1 GLPDKGDV
9 SDWLDLDPGN
19 AAKLAEV
26 CFDAPLWMPSTPPPS
41 AATAATAAPLLPL
54 PWINMSNWDNE
65 PVPEPE
71 WAVLDRIP
79 LRQVALFSGEG
90 AAGKSTLQLQLSA
103 AHALA
108 RDWLGTMP
116 ESGPAIFI
124 DAEDD
129 RKVLHRR
136 LAAIVNHYDTTF
148 KDIVEGGLHLLS

>member
-1 GLPDKGDV
+1 
-9 SDWLDLDPGN
+9 DWLDADPKN
-19 AAKLAEV
+19 AGKLADIA
-26 CFDAPLWMPSTPPPS
+26 FDAPLWTPSTPPPP
-41 AATAATAAPLLPL
+41 AAPATPSATTAPLPPLAPL
-54 PWINMSNWDNE
+54 PWINMSNWDDE

-103 AHALA
+103 AHVLA

-129 RKVLHRR
+129 SKVLHRR
-136 LAAIVNHYDTTF
+136 LAAIVKHYDTTF
-148 KDIVEGGLHLLS
+148 KDIVEGGLHLI